1 MEVGSALNPSYTRV
15 NTQSVAAKQKDTSS
29 QKSNAPKTL
38 TPSEQAQ
45 LTQLQARD
53 TQVRAHEAA
62 HLAAGAGV
70 VTGGASF
77 TYQIGPDNRQYAIGG
92 EVPIDTSEG
101 STPEETTSKMRQV
114 RTAALAPADPSP
126 TDYQV
131 AATASILEMRALQ
144 EIAKAKQEES
154 ITASSN
160 VYDPENNPEHS
171 MTLYG

>member
-15 NTQSVAAKQKDTSS
+15 NTQSAAAKQNGTSS
-29 QKSNAPKTL
+29 QESNAPKTL
-38 TPSEQAQ
+38 SPSEQAQ
-45 LTQLQARD
+45 LTQLQTRD

-77 TYQIGPDNRQYAIGG
+77 TYQTGPDNRQYAIGG
-92 EVPIDTSEG
+92 EVPIDASES
-101 STPEETTSKMRQV
+101 STPEETVSKMRQV

-131 AATASILEMRALQ
+131 ASTATLLEMRALQ
-144 EIAKAKQEES
+144 EIAKAKREESLGIFDTAYAVEEAQEES
-154 ITASSN
+154 TSFYI
-160 VYDPENNPEHS
+160 
-171 MTLYG
+171 